1 MQSPNVVTTLH
12 AITDVATLA
21 AITECGDDVGCNHRW
36 QRRRYML
43 SPNVATTLSAIKGG
57 DDDGGDNAGLETDLS
72 QNGYGGMLMVM
83 LMMLIMV
90 AISFL
95 EPPPSLPQFDE
106 QIASSLEGGGG
117 SGCAP

>member
-1 MQSPNVVTTLH
+1 MQSPNVVTTLD

-21 AITECGDDVGCNHRW
+21 AVTECGDDAGCNHRW

-72 QNGYGGMLMVM
+72 QNGYGRMLMVM

-90 AISFL
+90 AIGTDCL
-95 EPPPSLPQFDE
+95 LP
-106 QIASSLEGGGG
+106 
-117 SGCAP
+117 